1 MRRVL
6 SALGSGI
13 GIVVIV
19 TLILSLCLWIFGP
32 LLGFGDARPFESVV
46 GRLAGLA
53 VMWIVAL
60 LAVLGLLLSGR
71 KRDAQMA
78 EDIVNAP
85 AGPAAAGNEDDGAVA
100 SELSEMREK
109 LRRALASLRRS
120 RLGRR
125 HLYELP
131 WYVLIGPPGAGKTTA
146 IVNSGLQFPLAE
158 EMGKSAVGGVG
169 GTRNCDWWFTDGAV
183 LVDTAGRYSTQ
194 DSDAR
199 ADNAAWLGF
208 LRLLKKHRPRQPING
223 AIIAISLS
231 DLSMQ
236 DEITQKAHADALRR
250 RLQELR
256 ETLGVRFPVYVLFTK
271 ADLIA
276 GFSETF
282 EKLGKEER
290 AQVWGFTLPLV
301 DGGRGESSPIAGF
314 EEEFGLLL
322 ERLNRQALDRME
334 GESDPQRR
342 SLIAGFPQQVASLR
356 GLARDFLSQLFR
368 ENRYEHRQMLRGV
381 YFTSGTQEGTPI
393 DRLMLGMARSFG
405 IGRQAIGTGQGA
417 GRSYFLTR
425 LLDGV
430 IFREAGL
437 VSADDRAERRYR
449 WIKRGAIAATVL
461 LAVAVGTLWTRSY
474 LGNRALAQAS
484 EGQIASYQQAVAQI
498 PSNPVADSDLPLV
511 VEPLNTLR
519 DLARAPVVTAG
530 LDPSA
535 LGWGLSQEGVIANEA
550 RLAYR
555 AALNQHF
562 LPRLLLRLEEQMQ
575 SNVNDPEVLFE
586 TLKVYLMLGQAGPL
600 DADLI
605 REWSAVDA
613 QLAYPGPNRAALRED
628 IAGHL
633 DALLSAPMERID
645 LNKDMVDHVRGVLA
659 QTQPSQRVYNGILSS
674 PAARDLP
681 EWRITDIG
689 GPAVTRAMVRSS
701 GKPLTEGI
709 EGIFTYEGFRDV
721 FLKEAL
727 GVAQRIQRDS
737 WVIGPG
743 NELAQD
749 EQALMAI
756 SRDVLDLYYNDYV
769 KRYDQLLGD
778 LDIVPLESL
787 SHAVEVTNILS
798 GPTSPIVNVL
808 EAVARETRL
817 TAEPEAQVPGG
828 DAAEAAGGT
837 IADSGQATSQF
848 SPRARLFM
856 EAMSAGAAARG
867 EEAEQP
873 GAYVEQRFEWLH
885 RLVAK
890 QEGAPS
896 QLEEMVGTLTEVYQ
910 QLNRMSF
917 ADGTASGTDEEL
929 TALARF
935 RAASARLPGPM
946 ERWSKQISVGSA
958 GIAADGTRAG
968 INSAWQSQVL
978 PLCERVVGNSYP
990 FNPRAS
996 ADASIKDFSTLFA
1009 PDGLIDSFYRDNLAK
1024 YVDTSTRPW
1033 SWKAVGG
1040 TDLGIS
1046 QAVLTEIQRA
1056 AEIRDAF
1063 FSAGTAPQISFQ
1075 LTPEALDPQAR
1086 SVALEIDGQTAGF
1099 SHSDGQPR
1107 PAAITWPGTVGLARI
1122 TFEPPASNSEST
1134 LSRDGPWGLFRLLDA
1149 AEVRNTNVSDRKR
1162 LIFRVGGRIAIF
1174 QLQSGSVINPFSLP
1188 ALTSFSCP
1196 KTF

>member
-19 TLILSLCLWIFGP
+19 TLILSLCLWVFGP
-32 LLGFGDARPFESVV
+32 LLGFGEARPFESVA

-53 VMWIVAL
+53 VMWILAL
-60 LAVLGLLLSGR
+60 LAVLALLLSGR
-71 KRDAQMA
+71 KRDAQLA
-78 EDIVNAP
+78 EDIVNTP
-85 AGPAAAGNEDDGAVA
+85 AEPAAVEEEDDGAVA
-100 SELSEMREK
+100 SELSEMRDK
-109 LRRALASLRRS
+109 LRRALASLRKS

-208 LRLLKKHRPRQPING
+208 LKLLKKHRPRQPING

-236 DEITQKAHADALRR
+236 DEITQKAHAAALRR

-290 AQVWGFTLPLV
+290 AQVWGFTLPL

-314 EEEFGLLL
+314 DEEFGLLL
-322 ERLNRQALDRME
+322 ERLNRQSLDRME

-356 GLARDFLSQLFR
+356 GLARDFLSQLFQ

-393 DRLMLGMARSFG
+393 DRLMMGMARSFG

-461 LAVAVGTLWTRSY
+461 LAIAVGTLWTRSY
-474 LGNRALAQAS
+474 LGNRALAQAA
-484 EGQIASYQQAVAQI
+484 EERIARYQQAVAQI

-511 VEPLNTLR
+511 VEPLNILR
-519 DLARAPVVTAG
+519 DLARAPVTTAG

-535 LGWGLSQEGVIANEA
+535 LGWGLSQERVIANEA

-575 SNVNDPEVLFE
+575 SNVNNPDVLFE

-600 DADLI
+600 NADLI

-613 QLAYPGPNRAALRED
+613 QLAYPGPNRAELRED

-659 QTQPSQRVYNGILSS
+659 QTQPSQRVYNGILAS

-701 GKPLTEGI
+701 GKPLSEGI
-709 EGIFTYEGFRDV
+709 EGIFTYEGFHDV
-721 FLKEAL
+721 FLNEAL

-737 WVIGPG
+737 WVLGPE
-743 NELAQD
+743 NEVAQN

-756 SRDVLDLYYNDYV
+756 SRDVLGLYYNDYI

-798 GPTSPIVNVL
+798 GPTSPIVNIL

-817 TAEPEAQVPGG
+817 TAEPETQVPGG

-837 IADSGQATSQF
+837 IAGSGQVTSRL

-867 EEAEQP
+867 EEAEKP

-885 RLVAK
+885 RLVAE
-890 QEGAPS
+890 QDGAPS
-896 QLEEMVGTLTEVYQ
+896 QLDEMIGTLTEVYQ

-917 ADGTASGTDEEL
+917 AGGTASGTDEEL

-935 RAASARLPGPM
+935 RAASARLSGPM

-990 FNPRAS
+990 FNPRAR

-1009 PDGLIDSFYRDNLAK
+1009 PGGLIDSFYRDNLAK

-1075 LTPEALDPQAR
+1075 VTPEALDPQAR
-1086 SVALEIDGQTAGF
+1086 SVALEIDGQTVEF

-1107 PAAITWPGTVGLARI
+1107 PVAVTWPGAVGLARI
-1122 TFEPPASNSEST
+1122 GFQPPASNSEST
-1134 LSRDGPWGLFRLLDA
+1134 LSRDGPWAWFRLLDA

-1174 QLQSGSVINPFSLP
+1174 QLQSGSVLNPFSLP
-1188 ALTSFSCP
+1188 ALTNFSCP